1 MRKEAILTAA
11 VLAALSA
18 NAYAAEITLENNHTA
33 GSNYNLVS
41 SAGNIK
47 LDIDNGPTT
56 NNLIL
61 GGWSKYTGNSIYN
74 IFSGTEIAPENRNV
88 ENIAIGDVVKIK
100 DSDYG
105 LMIGNH
111 ISNENDA
118 DSIKK
123 YGRRSTMIKGDY
135 ITVKNSPHATVLGQ
149 DSTVTNSYGAFVHG
163 KDNVVENATWSVVM
177 GQGATAKLT
186 TAEKGGSVVIG
197 QKANTN
203 SNFTIALGASA
214 AAKNYAAT
222 AIGGGSTATGKYS
235 LAMAQADSNGYGS
248 IGIGMNAIA
257 DKEDSV
263 SLGVKSKAIGERATA
278 IGKNANAATTD
289 TISIG
294 SCSGATGVDGTAIGH
309 CAKAEGQSS
318 IAMGTTSKAKAED
331 SVAIGHLATANSDL
345 STAIGK
351 EAEAT
356 ESGSIALGYNA
367 KAQGMNSIAIGSS
380 KTVPGDPITTNTIA
394 KGENVISIGYEAHNE
409 ASNSV
414 AIGTNASVKH
424 QVDDDGFTHYATYS
438 TVVGTGAKST
448 SYGGTAYGYLAEVHG
463 DDGVAVGH
471 YATANGR
478 RSNAIGYS
486 AEAKADSSI
495 AIGEDS
501 EVNGEFGIA
510 QGWQAKAEAES
521 GIAIG
526 KWAESKHVGSIA
538 LGSESRTADA
548 VSTSSAT
555 INGKTYNFA
564 GGEANSTL
572 SIGVAK
578 GVDEYGNEIKEVNR
592 TITNVAAGRINDN
605 STDAVN
611 GSQLHAVIKA
621 VNEVAAN
628 DKDTITTVV
637 AGSNTTVTND
647 GNHNYTVSVNK
658 DLTNMNSVNLNDA
671 SGTKRARL
679 DADKAHFFND
689 TTSTNTAVTSNGV
702 AIENTD
708 NLDQANYTINGMTAS
723 GPNATVSF
731 TTNGIN
737 AGNQIINGVKA
748 GVAGTDAVNVDQLN
762 AAVNKAVAGTAK
774 ATTVVA
780 GKNATVTEGT
790 NAAGGK
796 EYTVAINEHLTN
808 MKSAAFHSDGVM
820 PGSGG
825 DTHISGSGIHVNDLE
840 DNNSVNISPKTIYVR
855 TEGYAQ
861 SDLKSDELRIQN
873 YDNGNASLLLN
884 TDGLYVGNGTP
895 GTTVQ
900 FTTKGISAGDQKIEN
915 VKAGTAD
922 TDAVNVKQLKDYV
935 SNNNT
940 IVKAGDNIEV
950 KADGN
955 TYTVSTAKDL
965 TNLNSINLNDGNNE
979 TNFNTKGI
987 EMTYRGD
994 GANGL
999 EYHTTYNYNGLTIKT
1014 NDGDANPVSEVS
1026 LTDKGLNNGGNR
1038 ITNVGKGIDGTDGVN
1053 VKQLKDELA
1062 KNRAVESVITDNQI
1076 DNIAAVRVTNG
1087 KSTGEANAQY
1097 GVYVSKNTVTDIAKA
1112 SNQFKGDD
1120 VIRVERTTG
1129 ANHTADTTTFKFDG
1143 NEASKVIPISY
1154 KANGGTV
1161 NKVTAEKGFNFVDGN
1176 HIKASTDTNG
1186 VVRFDL
1192 DQEIPKQIERNTTNI
1207 EKITNRYDALTTKV
1221 AKNYKTAER
1230 GIAGTAALAALHPL
1244 DFDPDHKLDVMA
1256 GVGHF
1261 HGSNSVALGA
1271 AYRPNEDLMFTV
1283 GSTVGNGD
1291 TVLNAGV
1298 SYKVGAKSDISRSK
1312 VAVAKDVADMKREM
1326 AEMKAQN
1333 AKITAI
1339 LNTVLG
1345 VGLPEDQN
1353 VMFPDVPQNHW
1364 AFEAVDDLA
1373 RRGLIIGYEDGL
1385 FKGDRTL
1392 TRYEFAEVV
1401 HRAIQRAKAL
1411 NVPIDGRLVDEFKP
1425 ELLRFEVEKNGSL
1438 ERVHALK
1445 SNRDIKRD
1453 SYGTIVGVR

>member
-47 LDIDNGPTT
+47 LDTDNGPTT

-177 GQGATAKLT
+177 GQGASAKLA

-248 IGIGMNAIA
+248 IGIGMNAVA

-263 SLGVKSKAIGERATA
+263 SLGVKSKAMGERATA

-309 CAKAEGQSS
+309 CAKAEGTSS

-331 SVAIGHLATANSDL
+331 SVAIGHLAVAHSDL

-351 EAEAT
+351 EAEAS
-356 ESGSIALGYNA
+356 ESGAIAVGYNA
-367 KAQGMNSIAIGSS
+367 KASGMDSIAIGSS
-380 KTVPGDPITTNTIA
+380 KTVPGDPNTSNTVA
-394 KGENVISIGYEAHNE
+394 KGERGIAIGYEVDNE
-409 ASNSV
+409 ASNSI
-414 AIGTNASVKH
+414 AIGSGASVKH
-424 QVDDDGFTHYATYS
+424 QVDDDGMTHYATYS

-448 SYGGTAYGYLAEVHG
+448 RYGGTAYGYLAEVHG

-526 KWAESKHVGSIA
+526 KWAESKHVGSVA
-538 LGSESRTADA
+538 LGSESRTADT

-555 INGKTYNFA
+555 IAGKTYNFA
-564 GGEANSTL
+564 GSEANSTL

-621 VNEVAAN
+621 VNDVAAN

-637 AGSNTTVTND
+637 AGANTTVTND

-658 DLTNMNSVNLNDA
+658 DLVNMNSVNLNDA
-671 SGTKRARL
+671 SSTKRARL

-708 NLDQANYTINGMTAS
+708 NLDQANYGINGMTAS
-723 GPNATVSF
+723 GPNSTVSF

-762 AAVNKAVAGTAK
+762 AAVNKVA
-774 ATTVVA
+774 
-780 GKNATVTEGT
+780 
-790 NAAGGK
+790 
-796 EYTVAINEHLTN
+796 
-808 MKSAAFHSDGVM
+808 
-820 PGSGG
+820 
-825 DTHISGSGIHVNDLE
+825 
-840 DNNSVNISPKTIYVR
+840 
-855 TEGYAQ
+855 
-861 SDLKSDELRIQN
+861 
-873 YDNGNASLLLN
+873 
-884 TDGLYVGNGTP
+884 
-895 GTTVQ
+895 
-900 FTTKGISAGDQKIEN
+900 
-915 VKAGTAD
+915 
-922 TDAVNVKQLKDYV
+922 
-935 SNNNT
+935 SNRT

-955 TYTVSTAKDL
+955 TYTVSTTKDL
-965 TNLNSINLNDGNNE
+965 TNLNSINLNDGNSE

-1097 GVYVSKNTVTDIAKA
+1097 GIYVSKNTVTDIAKA

-1161 NKVTAEKGFNFVDGN
+1161 NKVTAEKGFDFVDGN

-1192 DQEIPKQIERNTTNI
+1192 DQEIPKQIERNTNNI

-1298 SYKVGAKSDISRSK
+1298 SYKVGAKSDVSRSK